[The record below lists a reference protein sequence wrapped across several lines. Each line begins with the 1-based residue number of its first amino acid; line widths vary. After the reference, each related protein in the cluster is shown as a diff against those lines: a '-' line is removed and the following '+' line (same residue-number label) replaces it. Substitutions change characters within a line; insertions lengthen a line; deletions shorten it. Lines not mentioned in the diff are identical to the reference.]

1 MLELYLFTTK
11 DCRSSAIMTDRVFD
25 IVNDKFLEQ
34 VRLRGKVVELNPRLC
49 KELGVTDAPTLY
61 CFETKEK
68 LVGLYNVASIENW
81 ILNQIGKNGNN

>member
-11 DCRSSAIMTDRVFD
+11 DCHSSAIMTDRVFD
-25 IVNDKFLEQ
+25 VVKDKFLEQ

-61 CFETKEK
+61 CVETKEK
-68 LVGLYNVASIENW
+68 LIGVYSVDYIKSW
-81 ILNQIGKNGNN
+81 IRNQIIGNGNH

>member
-11 DCRSSAIMTDRVFD
+11 DCHSSAIMTDRVFD
-25 IVNDKFLEQ
+25 IVKDKFLGQ

-61 CFETKEK
+61 CVETKEK
-68 LVGLYNVASIENW
+68 LVGVYSVTYIENW
-81 ILNQIGKNGNN
+81 ILNQIVENGND

>member
-11 DCRSSAIMTDRVFD
+11 ECHSSAIMTDRVFD
-25 IVNDKFLEQ
+25 IVNDKFLGQ

-61 CFETKEK
+61 CVETKEK
-68 LVGLYNVASIENW
+68 LVGIYSVTYIENW
-81 ILNQIGKNGNN
+81 ILNQIVENGND

>member
-11 DCRSSAIMTDRVFD
+11 DCHSSAIMTDRVFD
-25 IVNDKFLEQ
+25 VVNDKFLEQ

-61 CFETKEK
+61 CVDTKEK
-68 LVGLYNVASIENW
+68 LVGVYSDTRIETW
-81 ILNQIGKNGNN
+81 ILNQIVRNGND

>member
-11 DCRSSAIMTDRVFD
+11 DCRSSAVMTDRVFD

-61 CFETKEK
+61 CVETKEK
-68 LVGLYNVASIENW
+68 LVGLYDIASIENW

>member
-11 DCRSSAIMTDRVFD
+11 DCHSSAIMTDRVFD
-25 IVNDKFLEQ
+25 IVKNKFLGQ

-61 CFETKEK
+61 CVETKEK
-68 LVGLYNVASIENW
+68 LVGIYSVTYIENW
-81 ILNQIGKNGNN
+81 ILNQIVENGND